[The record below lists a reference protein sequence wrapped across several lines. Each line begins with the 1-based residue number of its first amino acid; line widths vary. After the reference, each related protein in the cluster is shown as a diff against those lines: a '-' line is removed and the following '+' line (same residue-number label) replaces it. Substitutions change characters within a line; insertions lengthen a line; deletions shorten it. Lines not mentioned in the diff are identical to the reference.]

1 MAGLSV
7 ILDSR
12 SYKTQKGSEKVTKI
26 TDYLLDD
33 LKVSCEQATCVSSG
47 KKLAAASA
55 RYKVCLI
62 AG

>member
-26 TDYLLDD
+26 TDYLFDD
-33 LKVSCEQATCVSSG
+33 LKVSRELAHLCKFG
-47 KKLAAASA
+47 KKLGG
-55 RYKVCLI
+55 R
-62 AG
+62 